1 MPSVKLLSDD
11 ELSPA
16 ARAVFDD
23 IRATR
28 QNDFVNN
35 FWRAL
40 AHDPIQLERVWNQ
53 VKQVMG
59 AGALD
64 PLTKELIYVAISVAN
79 NCEYCIGSHT
89 AAARAK
95 GMSEAQYHEL
105 LNVIA
110 LASQTNK
117 LATALRVPL
126 DDRFTDAPEG

>member
-1 MPSVKLLSDD
+1 MSSVKLLSDD

-126 DDRFTDAPEG
+126 DARFAEPPEG